1 MRSNVNITI
10 AYALF
15 NYVPHQLL
23 MIDLTIRTQ
32 PDDETCGP
40 TCLHAIDNYYGL
52 NMSLEDIVGGV
63 ERSHSGGTLAPL
75 LGKHALVRGFNT
87 TIYVNNLDVFDPTWF
102 EHGESCSEGLIAKL
116 AAQMKHK
123 HEKGIVQSSIAYQQ
137 YLQLGGKVCFRTVS
151 VQLLREYFKQ
161 KVPILT
167 GLSATYLY
175 GCARESFSSE
185 GLSFYDDIRG
195 TPCGH
200 FVVLCGYDDK
210 KRHVVVADP
219 HRENPL
225 SHDNYYKV
233 SSNRLINAILLGVL
247 TYDANLLMIQPQRM

>member
-1 MRSNVNITI
+1 
-10 AYALF
+10 
-15 NYVPHQLL
+15 
-23 MIDLTIRTQ
+23 MINLAMQTQ

-40 TCLHAIDNYYGL
+40 TCLHAIYDYYGL
-52 NMSLEDIVGGV
+52 TINLADVIKKV
-63 ERSHSGGTLAPL
+63 ERSFSGGTLAPL
-75 LGKHALVRGFNT
+75 LGKHALMQGFAT

-102 EHGESCSEGLIAKL
+102 QAEDAPRDELIAKL
-116 AAQMKHK
+116 ETQMKYK
-123 HEKGIVQSSIAYQQ
+123 WDKGIVESSIAYQQ
-137 YLQLGGKVCFRTVS
+137 YLQSGGNVRFRTLS
-151 VQLLREYFKQ
+151 VRLLKEYFKL
-161 KVPILT
+161 KIPVLT

-175 GCARESFSSE
+175 RSAREHYTKD

-233 SSNRLINAILLGVL
+233 SSNRLINAIMLGVL
-247 TYDANLLMIQPQRM
+247 TYDANLLIIHPKEVSNANASGH